1 MTKRYKTFNSIG
13 EYYTVES
20 HELTNGYVKTIEEAR
35 EAGKNA
41 HHWVS
46 FGVCSGK
53 WYIVEYTMDEEA
65 FTLTEK
71 CVEKHTCSVCGG
83 EY

>member
-1 MTKRYKTFNSIG
+1 MTKRYKTFNTIG
-13 EYYTVES
+13 EYYTKDT

-35 EAGKNA
+35 EASKGA

-46 FGVCSGK
+46 FGVCYGD
-53 WYIVEYTMDEEA
+53 WYIVEYTMDEET

-71 CVEKHTCSVCGG
+71 CVEKHKCPVCGG
-83 EY
+83 E

>member
-13 EYYTVES
+13 TYYTVEP

-35 EAGKNA
+35 EAGKGA
-41 HHWVS
+41 DHCVA

-53 WYIVEYTMDEEA
+53 WYIVEYTMDEET
-65 FTLTEK
+65 FTLTDK
-71 CVEKHTCSVCGG
+71 CVEKHKCPVCSG
-83 EY
+83 E